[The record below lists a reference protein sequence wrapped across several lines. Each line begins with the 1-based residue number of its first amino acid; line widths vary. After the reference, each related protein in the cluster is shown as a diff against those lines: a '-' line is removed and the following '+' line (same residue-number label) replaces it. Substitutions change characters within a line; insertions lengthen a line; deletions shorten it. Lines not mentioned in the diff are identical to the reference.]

1 VPSWR
6 ERSVTSSQSRVEV
19 IEGAPLP
26 VLSWAP
32 ELEAG
37 ARQQA
42 LDCASLEVAFHH
54 VAVMADGHQG
64 YGVPIGA
71 VLALR
76 GALSPYAV
84 GNDIGCG
91 MAIVPTGLTRDDVM
105 GPVPTRSGAP
115 GPIARDDLMGWVQST
130 IPSGNATHREPQVN
144 ATVDRFLADAFD
156 AMEEGAEH
164 CGMALTT
171 SQSPTPRPNDRALT
185 RNDFVH
191 RGRVQLGTLG
201 SGNHFI

>member
-1 VPSWR
+1 MV
-6 ERSVTSSQSRVEV
+6 ER

-32 ELEAG
+32 ALEDG

-42 LDCASLEVAFHH
+42 LHCAYLPVAHHH

-76 GALSPYAV
+76 AALSPYAV

-91 MAIVPTGLTRDDVM
+91 MAIVPTTLTKAELLA
-105 GPVPTRSGAP
+105 PVTTRSGSP
-115 GPIARDDLMGWVQST
+115 GPIARDDLMGWVQTT
-130 IPSGNATHREPQVN
+130 IPSGNAAHREPRSDARVEG
-144 ATVDRFLADAFD
+144 FLSDAFD
-156 AMEEGAEH
+156 AMEQAAAH
-164 CGMALTT
+164 CGMPLTS
-171 SQSPTPRPNDRALT
+171 SQSPK
-185 RNDFVH
+185 
-191 RGRVQLGTLG
+191 
-201 SGNHFI
+201 